1 MVPQHLTAKGAKEA
15 RREEEQHQAIDAR
28 LDKEDLKRYPLVSTC
43 FGDTAGGVRI
53 SSVEWKPLNAA
64 SIQKARWEN
73 KLLFLH
79 IGYPGCHDCRL
90 MLSETFLNADC
101 AAILNESFVPV
112 IVDRDERPDI
122 DMVYMNALLLM
133 KCAIGC
139 PLNVFVTPDL
149 EPVFGGTY
157 WPGPSPRMSENI
169 GARDSLAI
177 FKKVQHLWSNEE
189 AKCRMGASDIMGK
202 LRIFTAKGVVDTRA
216 TGETLPV
223 DMYHTSDLTE
233 IPEVT
238 GDVRRKQLQ
247 KAYAHMVETYDPAH
261 GGFGLAPK
269 FPNPQK
275 LSFLL
280 ELCQITSVLGERERN
295 RAAYMATETLRKIR
309 DGAMHDHIGAM
320 GFTRCSV
327 TRNWSVPKFEKLL
340 VDNIMLLELYLT
352 AWRGS
357 GGTVQSE
364 FFDTVI
370 ELSDYLTSPLVTLP
384 DGGLITSKAA
394 DCMTNAD
401 LKEGTYYLWTWLEF
415 QEAIDPPSAIDIGKE
430 SASLSLVAA
439 HWDIRE
445 GGNIPKEYDPHGDF
459 SRLSIPRV
467 VKTPQQLSQQFGLS
481 LDAVKREIDIARGR
495 LRNRRDDSVQRGILI
510 PAEDDMKF
518 VTSWNGLAISALTKA
533 YYTLRGIDVARS
545 RKFLDRALR
554 IAKFIKDRMWSPQTE
569 TLRRIWVARC
579 YTGRYTIDATTTE
592 GFADDYAYVI
602 RGLLDLKD
610 FNVTGYHWA
619 EFALQLQKA
628 QVRLFCDE
636 QNGGFF
642 STTLT
647 LPHSVLRLKE
657 GMDGSLPSVNAVT
670 AANLLRLSSLYKDKS
685 YSILAHRTSYAF
697 RTEVPRYPWMF
708 PGMLLVPPLRG

>member
-1 MVPQHLTAKGAKEA
+1 MVPQHLTAEEVEEA
-15 RREEEQHQAIDAR
+15 RREEEKNKAIDAR
-28 LDKEDLKRYPLVSTC
+28 LDKEDLTK
-43 FGDTAGGVRI
+43 
-53 SSVEWKPLNAA
+53 
-64 SIQKARWEN
+64 
-73 KLLFLH
+73 
-79 IGYPGCHDCRL
+79 
-90 MLSETFLNADC
+90 TFLNAEC
-101 AAILNESFVPV
+101 AATLNESFVPV
-112 IVDRDERPDI
+112 IVDRDERPDV

-149 EPVFGGTY
+149 EPVYGGTY
-157 WPGPSPRMSENI
+157 LPGPSSRMSENI

-177 FKKVQHLWSNEE
+177 FKKVRHLWSNEE
-189 AKCRMGASDIMGK
+189 AKCRMGASEIMGK

-223 DMYHTSDLTE
+223 DMYHISDLMGT
-233 IPEVT
+233 PEVAAGARSVP
-238 GDVRRKQLQ
+238 GDVRRKHLQ
-247 KAYAHMVETYDPAH
+247 KAFAHMVETYDPAH

-269 FPNPQK
+269 FPNPQR

-280 ELCQITSVLGERERN
+280 ELCQIPSVLGEIERK
-295 RAAYMATETLRKIR
+295 RAAYMALETLRKIR

-340 VDNIMLLELYLT
+340 VDNIMLLEPYLT
-352 AWRGS
+352 AWRLG
-357 GGTVQSE
+357 GGTVQGE

-394 DCMTNAD
+394 DCMTNGN
-401 LKEGTYYLWTWLEF
+401 LKEGTYYLWSWPEF
-415 QEAIDPPSAIDIGKE
+415 QEAIDPPSALDIGKE
-430 SASLSLVAA
+430 ATSLSLVAA

-445 GGNIPKEYDPHGDF
+445 GGNIPKECDPRGDF

-481 LDAVKREIDIARGR
+481 LDAVKWEIDTARGR
-495 LRNRRDDSVQRGILI
+495 LRNRRDDSVQRGVLI
-510 PAEDDMKF
+510 PAEDDMKL

-533 YYTLRGIDVARS
+533 YYALRGIDVARS
-545 RKFLDRALR
+545 QKCIDRALR

-579 YTGRYTIDATTTE
+579 HTGRYTIDATTTE

-602 RGLLDLKD
+602 SGLLDLKD

-619 EFALQLQKA
+619 GFALELQKA
-628 QVRLFCDE
+628 QVRLFCDKK
-636 QNGGFF
+636 NGGFF

-685 YSILAHRTSYAF
+685 YSILAHRTLYAF
-697 RTEVPRYPWMF
+697 ETEVPRYPWMF